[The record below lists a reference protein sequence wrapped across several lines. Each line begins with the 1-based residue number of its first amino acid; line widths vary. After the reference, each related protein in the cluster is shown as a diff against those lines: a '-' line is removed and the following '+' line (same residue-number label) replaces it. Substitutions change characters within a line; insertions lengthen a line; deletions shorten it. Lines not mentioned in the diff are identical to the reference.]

1 VQTNK
6 LMLTQYNSNSSMNE
20 NIKLIESLKEIS
32 REEIQTLKSKIQEK
46 DLIIEELNKRIEEVK
61 NESSKSEN
69 IMKLQEEIKKK
80 DEIINYYK
88 INLDERNNYFDEQTK
103 FFSKLFYELSVNNLV
118 QRYSLYNDESKEK
131 NGINWKID

>member
-1 VQTNK
+1 
-6 LMLTQYNSNSSMNE
+6 MLTQYNSNSSMNE